1 MSELKSHDLEST
13 FAVLE
18 PGATAVPV
26 EVTPTI
32 YEDLDRCFDNFRDH
46 RLVSIYTFDSDWP
59 TWEMHP
65 AGDEVVCLLEG
76 EAGMVFDRG
85 GTEETVTLT
94 KPGSY
99 VIVPKGTWHT
109 ARVSRSA
116 RMLFITPGEGTQ
128 NRALAEKDRL

>member
-1 MSELKSHDLEST
+1 MSTDGYNLEST
-13 FAVLE
+13 FAVLG

-32 YEDLDRCFDNFRDH
+32 YADLDRRFDHFRGH
-46 RLVSIYTFDSDWP
+46 HLVSIYTFESDWP

-76 EAGMVFDRG
+76 EARMIFDRDG
-85 GTEETVTLT
+85 AEDVVTLT
-94 KPGSY
+94 RSGSY

-109 ARVSRSA
+109 ARVSRLA

-128 NRALAEKDRL
+128 NEERR

>member
-1 MSELKSHDLEST
+1 MKASAYDLQST
-13 FAVLE
+13 FAVLG
-18 PGATAVPV
+18 PGCIAVPV

-32 YEDLDRCFDNFRDH
+32 YEDLDRRFDNFRDH